1 MQPKFVDILNIKCVD
16 CFAWTAT
23 AMKKFFG
30 IDVLVRDRTGLSL
43 QKQTKDQINKL
54 VLSDVKDFG
63 WDIVEDEPKEKDM
76 IVFEIRGLYQVGIM
90 LEDNLVGFGNKL
102 YPLNKIKYIYVLRKQ
117 RESVKECRPLEDIL
131 TD

>member
-1 MQPKFVDILNIKCVD
+1 MQPKYVEILNKKSVD
-16 CFAWTAT
+16 CFAWTAE
-23 AMKKFFG
+23 AMKKVFN

-54 VLSDVKDFG
+54 VLSDLKDFG
-63 WDIVEDEPKEKDM
+63 WDIVEDEPKIKDM

-90 LEDNLVGFGNKL
+90 LEDNLVGFCNKL
-102 YPLNKIKYIYVLRKQ
+102 YPLNKIKYIHVLRKQ
-117 RESVKECRPLEDIL
+117 RESVKECRPLKDIL